1 MISFHSSFLVDG
13 VVVVVVVGVVGVVG
27 VVFFSFFLVGV
38 CWFQDTTNL

>member
-27 VVFFSFFLVGV
+27 VVFFSFFWVGV